1 MFLEFSLKDVAS
13 GDRTRNFYCD
23 FHTKVLNLISMLFM
37 HKGARSFMSSFLHSR
52 IHSYTRPANIYL
64 FKVINRNSRRRCEI
78 CSKLTKTPER
88 RHRTAPMRTCD
99 FNSEL

>member
-52 IHSYTRPANIYL
+52 IHS
-64 FKVINRNSRRRCEI
+64 
-78 CSKLTKTPER
+78 
-88 RHRTAPMRTCD
+88 
-99 FNSEL
+99 